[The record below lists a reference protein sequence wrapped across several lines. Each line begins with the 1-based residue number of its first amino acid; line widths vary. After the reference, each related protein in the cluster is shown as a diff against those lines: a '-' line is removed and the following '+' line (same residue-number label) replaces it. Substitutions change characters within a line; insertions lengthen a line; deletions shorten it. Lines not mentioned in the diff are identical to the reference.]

1 MGSGRVRLIS
11 VKYKITS
18 LGRQRKVYGGL
29 AMKNNNN
36 ETKKI
41 SSNPGIYK
49 AICHSGRY
57 FEVT

>member
-29 AMKNNNN
+29 AMKNNN

-57 FEVT
+57 FEVI